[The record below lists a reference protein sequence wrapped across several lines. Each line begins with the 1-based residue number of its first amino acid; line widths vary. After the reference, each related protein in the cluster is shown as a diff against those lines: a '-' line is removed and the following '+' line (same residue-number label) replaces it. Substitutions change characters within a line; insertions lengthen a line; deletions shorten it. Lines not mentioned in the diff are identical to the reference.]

1 MRHAAKALPQPRSD
15 STLRHW
21 CSACTNKFL
30 TSCPA
35 LLCSYPSQLESLL
48 YLGDWTSAEATERH
62 AELGIGAVVT
72 VHNNPANLRL
82 HPGK

>member
-1 MRHAAKALPQPRSD
+1 M
-15 STLRHW
+15 
-21 CSACTNKFL
+21 
-30 TSCPA
+30 
-35 LLCSYPSQLESLL
+35 LCSYPSQVESFL

-82 HPGK
+82 PAGK